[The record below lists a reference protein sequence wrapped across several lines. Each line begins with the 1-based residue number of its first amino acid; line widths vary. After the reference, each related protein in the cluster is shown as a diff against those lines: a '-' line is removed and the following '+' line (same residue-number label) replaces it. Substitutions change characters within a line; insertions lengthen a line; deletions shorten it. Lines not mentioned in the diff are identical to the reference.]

1 MSKAELQDR
10 TKRLRFEFESRRS
23 FAVDD
28 AGRAIANQLVRA
40 DICWRKLSRACR
52 ARSRAE
58 FAAKLGIVAEEAD
71 ETVYWL
77 ELFATEISSEKK
89 LSSAKEANELPPSS
103 HRARSPRSNIKHQT
117 SNIIIMNIG
126 FVGVGRMGANM
137 ARRLKDRGFHVTAVY
152 DTNRA
157 AATELAS
164 ELGCAAAQD
173 LSEVTAASDVIF
185 TVVTDDNAMRQIFGG
200 HGDNLLVNARG
211 KLFVNCA
218 TISPEVH
225 VEIEKLANKA
235 GAQSLE
241 ACMASSITQARE
253 GTLYLMCGGNEDA
266 FRKAEPIL
274 KELAAQIRFVG
285 KAGEAAKVKALV
297 NMVMNIN
304 TAGLAE
310 GLGLGAALGLDLTML
325 REVFSQTGA
334 NSRVLETDGEDMQN
348 REHSCFF
355 SAAHAAKDSGIA
367 LELARNLGLD
377 LPLARAT
384 KEQYD
389 RMIAEGLGD
398 LDKSGIAELT
408 FKDRHKHSGDR
419 V

>member
-1 MSKAELQDR
+1 
-10 TKRLRFEFESRRS
+10 
-23 FAVDD
+23 
-28 AGRAIANQLVRA
+28 
-40 DICWRKLSRACR
+40 
-52 ARSRAE
+52 
-58 FAAKLGIVAEEAD
+58 
-71 ETVYWL
+71 
-77 ELFATEISSEKK
+77 
-89 LSSAKEANELPPSS
+89 
-103 HRARSPRSNIKHQT
+103 
-117 SNIIIMNIG
+117 
-126 FVGVGRMGANM
+126 MGSNM
-137 ARRLKDRGFHVTAVY
+137 ARRAKDRGYHVTAVY
-152 DTNRA
+152 DSNRKAATDLAGELGA
-157 AATELAS
+157 AA
-164 ELGCAAAQD
+164 CQD
-173 LSEVTAASDVIF
+173 LSDVTAQSDVIF
-185 TVVTDDNAMRQIFGG
+185 TVVSDDGATREIFSGSS
-200 HGDNLLVNARG
+200 DNLLINAQD
-211 KLFVNCA
+211 KSFVNCA

-225 VEIEKLANKA
+225 VEVERLADKA
-235 GAQSLE
+235 GAQALE

-253 GTLYLMCGGNEDA
+253 GTLYLMCGGREET
-266 FRKAEPIL
+266 FRKLEPLL
-274 KELAAQIRFVG
+274 KEFGSTVRFIG

-325 REVFSQTGA
+325 REVFGQTGA
-334 NSRVLETDGEDMQN
+334 ASRVLQTDGEDMQN

-367 LELARNLGLD
+367 LNLARELGLD

-419 V
+419 I